1 MGKVFQKQTKTIVDQ
16 VKKQVNALK
25 SLESLKLKETK
36 PIEYKDYFFKGL
48 PEIQKNNQTIDF
60 IDLTYNFKGP
70 EHAAISFIKFKG
82 PN

>member
-1 MGKVFQKQTKTIVDQ
+1 M
-16 VKKQVNALK
+16 
-25 SLESLKLKETK
+25 KLKETK